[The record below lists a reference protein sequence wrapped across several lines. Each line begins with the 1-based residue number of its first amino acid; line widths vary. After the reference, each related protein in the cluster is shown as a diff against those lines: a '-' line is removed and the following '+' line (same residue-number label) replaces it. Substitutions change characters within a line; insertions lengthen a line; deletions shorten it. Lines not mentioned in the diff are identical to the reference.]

1 MGGFFGRVFGIAQ
14 RRGELAP
21 DDSGEPMRYRTAA
34 GLFTVGMLFLFFF
47 CHQMGMT
54 FWAIGLFFLFYFPLV
69 IGITRIRAEIGPP
82 LHQLI
87 FVDPGRTMV
96 LALGTRRLGAANLT
110 GLTFLYPFVRCFRAH
125 PTPSE
130 LEAFRLAERSRIG
143 YRQLLIG
150 MILAIVFGILITFW
164 AYLHVLYDMGAGSK
178 ARGWIVYMG
187 WETFNRLQTWL
198 VSPRET
204 SVPEMSVIGSSFLF
218 TIFLMIMKIRFLWWP
233 LHPGGYVLVSGTG
246 MGGLWFPIFLSWLA
260 KATVLKLGGVKLYRQ
275 AVPFFLG
282 LILGDYTLGCVWSL
296 IGLVLE
302 MPTYIVWH

>member
-1 MGGFFGRVFGIAQ
+1 M
-14 RRGELAP
+14 
-21 DDSGEPMRYRTAA
+21 
-34 GLFTVGMLFLFFF
+34 
-47 CHQMGMT
+47 
-54 FWAIGLFFLFYFPLV
+54 
-69 IGITRIRAEIGPP
+69 
-82 LHQLI
+82 
-87 FVDPGRTMV
+87 
-96 LALGTRRLGAANLT
+96 

-130 LEAFRLAERSRIG
+130 LEAFRLAERTNIG

-204 SVPEMSVIGSSFLF
+204 SVPELGVIGSSFLF

-233 LHPGGYVLVSGTG
+233 LHPAGYVLVSGTG
-246 MGGLWFPIFLSWLA
+246 MGRLWFTISSVGWR
-260 KATVLKLGGVKLYRQ
+260 RQ
-275 AVPFFLG
+275 S
-282 LILGDYTLGCVWSL
+282 C
-296 IGLVLE
+296 
-302 MPTYIVWH
+302 